1 MENRGSRP
9 FGYWDSSYRA
19 KLRRTWIALPFCIVA
34 AVAMPIFT
42 AVKYGDVVS
51 GLAFSVV
58 LAVVWACQLM
68 YAKSKAKAEAEAL
81 VKAFELAFAGREGH
95 QVIGPAP
102 AVIACFRG
110 IYRFVVLIKTADLP
124 AVHDFLKEQQ
134 LHLRA
139 DVAIDIDPITMF

>member
-19 KLRRTWIALPFCIVA
+19 KLRRTWSAVPFCIVA

-68 YAKSKAKAEAEAL
+68 YAKSKAKAEAETRTA
-81 VKAFELAFAGREGH
+81 VPRYDDNELPR
-95 QVIGPAP
+95 
-102 AVIACFRG
+102 
-110 IYRFVVLIKTADLP
+110 
-124 AVHDFLKEQQ
+124 
-134 LHLRA
+134 
-139 DVAIDIDPITMF
+139 

>member
-68 YAKSKAKAEAEAL
+68 YAKSKSRRRRKPEPPCPDTMTMSCPDESRS
-81 VKAFELAFAGREGH
+81 G
-95 QVIGPAP
+95 
-102 AVIACFRG
+102 C
-110 IYRFVVLIKTADLP
+110 
-124 AVHDFLKEQQ
+124 
-134 LHLRA
+134 RA
-139 DVAIDIDPITMF
+139 RRL

>member
-1 MENRGSRP
+1 MENRGAVRSATGIRVN
-9 FGYWDSSYRA
+9 RA

-68 YAKSKAKAEAEAL
+68 YAKSKAKAEAETRNA
-81 VKAFELAFAGREGH
+81 VPRYDDNELPR
-95 QVIGPAP
+95 
-102 AVIACFRG
+102 
-110 IYRFVVLIKTADLP
+110 
-124 AVHDFLKEQQ
+124 
-134 LHLRA
+134 
-139 DVAIDIDPITMF
+139 

>member
-19 KLRRTWIALPFCIVA
+19 NLRRTWIALPFCIVA
-34 AVAMPIFT
+34 AAAMPIFT

-68 YAKSKAKAEAEAL
+68 YAKSKSKAEAETRTA
-81 VKAFELAFAGREGH
+81 VPRYDDNELPR
-95 QVIGPAP
+95 
-102 AVIACFRG
+102 
-110 IYRFVVLIKTADLP
+110 
-124 AVHDFLKEQQ
+124 
-134 LHLRA
+134 
-139 DVAIDIDPITMF
+139 

>member
-68 YAKSKAKAEAEAL
+68 YAKSKAKAEAETRNA
-81 VKAFELAFAGREGH
+81 VPDTMTMSCP
-95 QVIGPAP
+95 VSPDP
-102 AVIACFRG
+102 AVGRAVYRG
-110 IYRFVVLIKTADLP
+110 LCGWHRSLMMGNVSRIER
-124 AVHDFLKEQQ
+124 
-134 LHLRA
+134 
-139 DVAIDIDPITMF
+139 

>member
-68 YAKSKAKAEAEAL
+68 PCPDTMTMSCPGESRS
-81 VKAFELAFAGREGH
+81 G
-95 QVIGPAP
+95 
-102 AVIACFRG
+102 C
-110 IYRFVVLIKTADLP
+110 
-124 AVHDFLKEQQ
+124 
-134 LHLRA
+134 RA
-139 DVAIDIDPITMF
+139 RRL